1 MTSRFWASS
10 ENLSVDSTVDCGNLD
25 VSHDPGSTES
35 PQAASEGYQGSEA
48 RVNTTLDRS
57 IGTIAHTGTDPSQ
70 LGIQPQYQSTI
81 LLLSMIEERCRTQA
95 FNSFN
100 ATCHLADQLPHDHP
114 RIRQLAKDTFI
125 ETINELARIGMI
137 PENFAVRQLS
147 ILQSYFSSFDSVLNT
162 IASRR
167 ASNIAGL
174 EESSFNNSSSTPSR
188 NPSSS
193 QSKPESRALIK
204 HNFNMASVGI
214 RKLPP
219 FFAFFHPGG
228 VEGSSESVAASI
240 YKNEYEEICLLG
252 SGGFGRVYLAVSKA
266 DRSIYA
272 IKRIT
277 IPLKRLRQ
285 LSGRS
290 DHEKM
295 IAEVKALA
303 RLHHPNIVRY
313 YHCWA
318 ETHPRTISTDSE
330 DDDDDDDSDGDSVE
344 YSGTRSKPA
353 QNNLLGIQSMS
364 LGAELDLAHQIKR
377 DRRQRKRAS
386 SRAQVIEESQDIVT
400 FGESSSSPRNQ
411 EQTNDGNGGNVSES
425 TEDVPRFEELPG
437 QLANLDTS
445 DTEEED
451 MNYHLY
457 IKMTPYPLSL
467 EDHIWDTAPEQA
479 GKSVVKHCFH
489 TQPAARLLLGI
500 LDGVEYLHRQKIVHR
515 DLKPANIFL
524 AVLPTTEPT
533 TPGYSD
539 ISDCKECER
548 QKSILRADQ
557 HIHVCPVIGDFGLI
571 HELKDPQAE
580 PFLSPT
586 KTELQPFPFSQ
597 QAGTKFYC
605 PPKVPEQN
613 PICTRLDVYSLGVI
627 AFELV
632 YKFGTKSE
640 RHDVLSAM
648 RNGVWPAEFESHK
661 LAGGIKA
668 MLHDDRDKRWES
680 AQVRK
685 WLLEKLEEEK

>member
-10 ENLSVDSTVDCGNLD
+10 EDLSVDSTVDCGILD

-70 LGIQPQYQSTI
+70 LGFQPQYQSTI

-125 ETINELARIGMI
+125 ETINELVRIGMI

-147 ILQSYFSSFDSVLNT
+147 VLQSYLSSFDSVLKT

-174 EESSFNNSSSTPSR
+174 EEISFNNSSSTPSR

-204 HNFNMASVGI
+204 NNFKMVSVGI

-295 IAEVKALA
+295 IAE
-303 RLHHPNIVRY
+303 
-313 YHCWA
+313 
-318 ETHPRTISTDSE
+318 
-330 DDDDDDDSDGDSVE
+330 
-344 YSGTRSKPA
+344 
-353 QNNLLGIQSMS
+353 
-364 LGAELDLAHQIKR
+364 IKR

-411 EQTNDGNGGNVSES
+411 EQTNDGKGGNVSGS

-445 DTEEED
+445 DTEEEED

-500 LDGVEYLHRQKIVHR
+500 LDGVEYLHRQKILHR

-539 ISDCKECER
+539 ISDCKECEK

-680 AQVRK
+680 AQVRE